1 MAWSKKKAAR
11 AKKER
16 AKKARKA
23 RAKKARAKKVG
34 PFDAIQRPE
43 MDVKVK
49 ILDFRREEMLP
60 EQRNARIRELFEMM
74 NKIQIDRF
82 PKMEGI
88 R

>member
-11 AKKER
+11 AKKAR
-16 AKKARKA
+16 VRKA

-82 PKMEGI
+82 PKMEGS

>member
-11 AKKER
+11 AKKAR
-16 AKKARKA
+16 VRKA

-49 ILDFRREEMLP
+49 ILDFRKEEMLP

-82 PKMEGI
+82 PKMEGS